1 MRLTKTDKDAFVQ
14 AVMDDVPK
22 VDYDEQ
28 VRSLMNK
35 WGFEALPADLQP
47 MVKKYPEY
55 FDSHYIYTP
64 ANCTGV
70 QVMAPPDWAYGGFKG
85 KEPEKYAQLVEIGQK
100 AKEQEIAHNAL
111 RSKVRGLIESCSTL
125 KSARERL
132 LEFEKYLPAD
142 RDGHGTTNLP
152 VANTLADLV
161 NAGWPKGEGV
171 AA

>member
-1 MRLTKTDKDAFVQ
+1 MRLTKIDKDAFVR
-14 AVMDDVPK
+14 AVMDDVPQ

-28 VRSLMNK
+28 VRSLMNQ
-35 WGFEALPADLQP
+35 WGFEALPAELQT
-47 MVKKYPEY
+47 MAKKYPKY
-55 FDSHYIYTP
+55 FDSRYIYTP

-70 QVMAPPDWAYGGFKG
+70 QVVAPPDWAYRGFKE

-100 AKEQEIAHNAL
+100 AKEQTLARDAL

-132 LEFEKYLPAD
+132 PEFEKYLPAD
-142 RDGHGTTNLP
+142 RGGHGTTNLP